1 MALKD
6 YSRRIFETCAIMPRR
21 WNRNSTSRK
30 FFRWKVF
37 ILSNKA
43 ISRRRSREALKRA
56 VLLLRP
62 AGNPMSSVKRSVFLA
77 HKTNCCLEQDERI
90 GWKPVNN
97 IKFRVTVVVLAGVS
111 HERECIN
118 RPCVGTSDEISRN
131 KDHNYCIGCGACR
144 GNGNDDS
151 SRKSSFLWCVI
162 AALVIIILSIIIN
175 WLL

>member
-1 MALKD
+1 M
-6 YSRRIFETCAIMPRR
+6 ETGQQY
-21 WNRNSTSRK
+21 
-30 FFRWKVF
+30 KVSESL
-37 ILSNKA
+37 LSSWQA
-43 ISRRRSREALKRA
+43 
-56 VLLLRP
+56 
-62 AGNPMSSVKRSVFLA
+62 SVS
-77 HKTNCCLEQDERI
+77 
-90 GWKPVNN
+90 
-97 IKFRVTVVVLAGVS
+97 
-111 HERECIN
+111 ERECIN